1 MSKQASPRA
10 DAVYD
15 RVAAFYDLYT
25 APMDA
30 FGGRRARQRLFGQ
43 ARGRVLELGVGT
55 GLNLQAYPPGITLT
69 GIDISPQM
77 LARGRRRARRLGMH
91 ADLEVADIE
100 QLPYPDA
107 SFDTVTAACVFC
119 SVGDPVRGLREAA
132 RVVRP
137 EGQVLLYEHVRPSNP
152 VLGKL
157 TDLVS
162 PLSRRVF
169 GPELNRR
176 TEHNAQ
182 AAGLRVTG
190 VRRRGIWR
198 EIVACPERGRSGL
211 AAPPTRV
218 VPGQLVLTA
227 VSSTTNEVCS
237 EESSLP
243 VNFKVMVLPAK
254 LPSE

>member
-1 MSKQASPRA
+1 MSNQTSPRA
-10 DAVYD
+10 AVVYD
-15 RVAAFYDLYT
+15 RVAAFYDFYT
-25 APMDA
+25 APMEVL
-30 FGGRRARQRLFGQ
+30 GGRRARQRLFGR

-55 GLNLQAYPPGITLT
+55 GLNLQAYLPGTILT

-77 LARGRRRARRLGMH
+77 LARGRRRASRLGMH
-91 ADLEVADIE
+91 VDLEVADIE

-157 TDLVS
+157 ADLVS
-162 PLSRRVF
+162 PLTRRLF

-176 TEHNAQ
+176 TERNAQ
-182 AAGLRVTG
+182 AAGLRITG
-190 VRRRGIWR
+190 VRRHGIWR
-198 EIVACPERGRSGL
+198 EIVACPDRS
-211 AAPPTRV
+211 
-218 VPGQLVLTA
+218 
-227 VSSTTNEVCS
+227 
-237 EESSLP
+237 
-243 VNFKVMVLPAK
+243 
-254 LPSE
+254 